1 MLPLPKHSAR
11 TALVLLSALAA
22 RLVAGET
29 LLDFEPGF
37 DLKTV
42 ETRDAEVT
50 LHGSPPATSLEV
62 KTGTTERWPGITLK
76 PGRGVWNLSGAAR
89 LALDVENVGEKSL
102 TIHCR
107 MDSPADGNR
116 VYYQESTQVGPG
128 ERATFRVNIR
138 RRLPSAFRE
147 KLFAMRGYP
156 GGLLAEQGIDPA
168 KVDAIL
174 IFV

>member
-1 MLPLPKHSAR
+1 MPPLPKHSAR
-11 TALVLLSALAA
+11 TALVLIWALAA
-22 RLVAGET
+22 HLAAAET

-37 DLKTV
+37 DLKRV
-42 ETRDAEVT
+42 ETRDAEVA

-76 PGRGVWNLSGAAR
+76 PAGGVWDLSGAAR
-89 LALDVENVGEKSL
+89 LALEVENVGEKPL